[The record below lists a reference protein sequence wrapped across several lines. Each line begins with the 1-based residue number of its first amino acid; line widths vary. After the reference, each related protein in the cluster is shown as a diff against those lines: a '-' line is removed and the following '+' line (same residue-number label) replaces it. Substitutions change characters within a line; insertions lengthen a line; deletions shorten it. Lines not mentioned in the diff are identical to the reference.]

1 MGKGDKI
8 NLHPDKAEIIRRMT
22 EGDNLKAIERWL
34 NQKYS
39 SSSKKKFRISYMTLH
54 QYAKEV
60 LNLQDDL
67 LDKIKA
73 NKNKQLVLQSQDDE
87 CEIITDDKVAVLD
100 QDAQETAVEIIS
112 NQIIKTGEEL
122 QNIHKKIWDRI
133 EIIEGEKYRASSEQV
148 LCNYIAQA
156 RGLIADYFKMLESQD
171 KKHTSINISMQQ
183 VEEQQNILKRSI
195 QETLQE
201 VCPEAIPVFLDKLT
215 CKLRAAKYQTPTVG
229 QSGTNV
235 NINIRT

>member
-1 MGKGDKI
+1 MGRGDKI

-39 SSSKKKFRISYMTLH
+39 SPSKKKFRISYMTLH
-54 QYAKEV
+54 QYAKDV

-67 LDKIKA
+67 LDKIRAK
-73 NKNKQLVLQSQDDE
+73 KDQQLALQTQDTE
-87 CEIITDDKVAVLD
+87 CEVVSDNVTVLD
-100 QDAQETAVEIIS
+100 QNAQETAVEAIS
-112 NQIIKTGEEL
+112 NQIIKMGEEL
-122 QNIHKKIWDRI
+122 QNIHAKIWNRI
-133 EIIEGEKYRASSEQV
+133 EVIEGEKYRASSEQV

-156 RGLIADYFKMLESQD
+156 RGLIVDYFKMLESQE
-171 KKHTSINISMQQ
+171 KKNTNINISMQQ
-183 VEEQQNILKRSI
+183 VEEQQNLLKQSI

-201 VCPEAIPVFLDKLT
+201 VCPEAIPVFLDKLRQ
-215 CKLRAAKYQTPTVG
+215 KLEMARYQTSMSG
-229 QSGTNV
+229 QSGANV